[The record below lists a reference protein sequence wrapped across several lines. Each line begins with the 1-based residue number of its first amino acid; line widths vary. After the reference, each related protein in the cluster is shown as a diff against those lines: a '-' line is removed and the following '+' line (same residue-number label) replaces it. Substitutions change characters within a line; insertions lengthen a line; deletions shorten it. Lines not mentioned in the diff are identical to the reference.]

1 MKRAL
6 TSAVVAGVVVAVGLT
21 AHLTAGELSAI
32 GSGTLVG
39 SLAGLLGE
47 IKDSP
52 ADVRNNDLYF
62 LLRLASMHK

>member
-1 MKRAL
+1 
-6 TSAVVAGVVVAVGLT
+6 VVVAVGLT
-21 AHLTAGELSAI
+21 ARLTAAELSAI
-32 GSGTLVG
+32 GSGALVG

-47 IKDSP
+47 LKDSP